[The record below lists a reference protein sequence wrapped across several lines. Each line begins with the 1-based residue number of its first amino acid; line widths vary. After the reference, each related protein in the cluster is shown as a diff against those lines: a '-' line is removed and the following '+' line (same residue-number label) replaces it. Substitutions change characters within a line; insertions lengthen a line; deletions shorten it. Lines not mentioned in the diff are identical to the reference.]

1 MKKRGSHAAH
11 GSNEPPQSGA
21 LAGAGAAASA
31 PAPIDLTEPFPL
43 EGVHVPRFVQDL
55 PGCVFQGDLA
65 QHDNHDERGRPYRT
79 FHLVGPHRIL
89 QASPNGTS
97 LFALEALHS
106 TPPTIMTLRFRGG
119 KVHEVSCGT
128 VNTDL
133 NHPHA
138 ERDGDSVYGNGIVLT
153 INPDNGTCEH
163 YARGAVKWTN
173 ERGTVSPS
181 IVRGEGC
188 PSFERLQL
196 MPTPHPVT
204 TRYGTAH
211 CMMTREYDGTSVTD
225 VFSDPTYFAEPF
237 YSAEDQQADLRR
249 ELEFQTRVFDVQI
262 ANAVRCLHA
271 TQFQMRSLAE
281 SANMAQ
287 SCFVHRVV
295 APDFVHRVVGHVGQT
310 FRQNPMS
317 SVMDQ
322 LTRDQLAQRSST
334 VQMLKTNP
342 ARLLMRKWVTNPEI
356 QAHLWCRHEKH
367 MGCHCKHKKPP
378 CCEKGAFF
386 NLAHE
391 FEYPVRTT
399 RVAEQ
404 QHLRSNLVFEN
415 FAKNRSLMDELASV
429 QFPQSAGEAELG
441 DVMHDPNL
449 MAALTDLANSM
460 GGHEAARDG
469 ADASDEDDAM
479 DKDDV
484 RDGASGGFRKRNS
497 KKPKSRSKTKKS
509 KTMRKRKTRRSH

>member
-1 MKKRGSHAAH
+1 MKRGSDAAH
-11 GSNEPPQSGA
+11 SSDQPPKSGA
-21 LAGAGAAASA
+21 AGTPS
-31 PAPIDLTEPFPL
+31 PIDLNEPFPL
-43 EGVHVPRFVQDL
+43 EGVHVPRFVQNL

-65 QHDNHDERGRPYRT
+65 QYENRDERGSPYTT

-89 QASPNGTS
+89 QANGTS
-97 LFALEALHS
+97 LFALEVLHG
-106 TPPTIMTLRFRGG
+106 TPPTIMTLRFRRG

-138 ERDGDSVYGNGIVLT
+138 ERGGDSVYGNGILLT
-153 INPDNGTCEH
+153 INPDNGTCER
-163 YARGAVKWTN
+163 YVRGAVKWTN

-225 VFSDPTYFAEPF
+225 VFSDPDHFEKPF
-237 YSAEDQQADLRR
+237 FSAEEQQADLQR
-249 ELEFQTRVFDVQI
+249 ELEFQTRVFDDQI
-262 ANAVRCLHA
+262 ANAVRCLHT
-271 TQFQMRSLAE
+271 TQFQMNSLRSLAE
-281 SANMAQ
+281 SANKAQ

-295 APDFVHRVVGHVGQT
+295 GPAFVHRVVGPT
-310 FRQNPMS
+310 FRRNPMS

-322 LTRDQLAQRSST
+322 LTHDQLAQRSST
-334 VQMLKTNP
+334 VQMLKTTP
-342 ARLLMRKWVTNPEI
+342 ARLLMSRLVEDTSRPA
-356 QAHLWCRHEKH
+356 QQPQCP
-367 MGCHCKHKKPP
+367 KPP

-399 RVAEQ
+399 RVAHQ
-404 QHLRSNLVFEN
+404 QQLRSNLVLEN
-415 FAKNRSLMDELASV
+415 FAKNQSLMEALSSVRLEPSVSDRELA
-429 QFPQSAGEAELG
+429 
-441 DVMHDPNL
+441 
-449 MAALTDLANSM
+449 DLANIMDVDGAM
-460 GGHEAARDG
+460 GGHEAARDEAARDG
-469 ADASDEDDAM
+469 DMEDRASD
-479 DKDDV
+479 
-484 RDGASGGFRKRNS
+484 GGFRKRNS
-497 KKPKSRSKTKKS
+497 KKPKSRSITKKS